1 MKKIFDTEVK
11 GLKEMLGFTKSE
23 VISEELA
30 EGQEEQEIARIV
42 QEAENGN
49 FIADDEFD
57 QILEDRK
64 VELEIVLKDGG
75 YELNEFNLEDKI
87 IPYLKHLKE
96 VCIQKYERPIG
107 SNKKI
112 SIQIGNML
120 TFEAITAGL
129 DLPENDFFMYV
140 KKRTVSVVSSKSYNQ
155 LITTRNRISKIGMG
169 EADASSLLYNSLLI
183 DKEK

>member
-1 MKKIFDTEVK
+1 MKKIFNTEIK
-11 GLKEMLGFTKSE
+11 GLKEILGFGKSE
-23 VISEELA
+23 EDI
-30 EGQEEQEIARIV
+30 QRIIHD
-42 QEAENGN
+42 AENGN
-49 FIADDEFD
+49 FITDDEFD

-75 YELNEFNLEDKI
+75 YELNEFNLEEKI
-87 IPYLKHLKE
+87 VPYLKHLKE
-96 VCIQKYERPIG
+96 VCIQKHEKPIG
-107 SNKKI
+107 NNKKI
-112 SIQIGNML
+112 SIQVGNML

-169 EADASSLLYNSLLI
+169 ETDASSLLYNSLLI

>member
-23 VISEELA
+23 EEI
-30 EGQEEQEIARIV
+30 ERIV

-49 FIADDEFD
+49 FITDDELD

-75 YELNEFNLEDKI
+75 YELNEFNLEERI

-96 VCIQKYERPIG
+96 VCIQKHERPIG

-120 TFEAITAGL
+120 TFEAVTAGL

>member
-1 MKKIFDTEVK
+1 MKDILSAEFK
-11 GLKEMLGFTKSE
+11 GLKKMLGFTKSE
-23 VISEELA
+23 EE
-30 EGQEEQEIARIV
+30 IKKIV
-42 QEAENGN
+42 QEAENRN
-49 FIADDEFD
+49 FITDDELN

-75 YELNEFNLEDKI
+75 YELNEFNLEEKI

-96 VCIQKYERPIG
+96 VCIQKYERPAN

-129 DLPENDFFMYV
+129 DLPENDFFMYI
-140 KKRTVSVVSSKSYNQ
+140 KKRTVSVVSNKSYNH
-155 LITTRNRISKIGMG
+155 LITTRDRINKIGMG

>member
-1 MKKIFDTEVK
+1 MKKIFNTEIK
-11 GLKEMLGFTKSE
+11 GLKEILGFGKSE
-23 VISEELA
+23 EEI
-30 EGQEEQEIARIV
+30 QRIV
-42 QEAENGN
+42 HDAENGN
-49 FIADDEFD
+49 FITDDEFD

-75 YELNEFNLEDKI
+75 YELNEFNLEEKI
-87 IPYLKHLKE
+87 VPYLKHLKE
-96 VCIQKYERPIG
+96 VCIQKHEKPIG
-107 SNKKI
+107 NNKKI
-112 SIQIGNML
+112 SIQVGNML

-155 LITTRNRISKIGMG
+155 LITTRNRIGKIGMG
-169 EADASSLLYNSLLI
+169 ETDASSLLYNSLLI

>member
-1 MKKIFDTEVK
+1 MKKIFNTEIK
-11 GLKEMLGFTKSE
+11 GLKEILGFGKSE
-23 VISEELA
+23 EDI
-30 EGQEEQEIARIV
+30 QRIIHD
-42 QEAENGN
+42 AENGN
-49 FIADDEFD
+49 FITDDEFD

-75 YELNEFNLEDKI
+75 YELNEFNLEEKI
-87 IPYLKHLKE
+87 VPYLKHLKE
-96 VCIQKYERPIG
+96 VCIQKHEKPIG
-107 SNKKI
+107 NNKKI
-112 SIQIGNML
+112 SIQVGNML

-155 LITTRNRISKIGMG
+155 PITTRNRISKIGMG
-169 EADASSLLYNSLLI
+169 ETDASSLLYNSLLI

>member
-1 MKKIFDTEVK
+1 MKKIFNTEIK
-11 GLKEMLGFTKSE
+11 GLKEILGFGKSE
-23 VISEELA
+23 EEI
-30 EGQEEQEIARIV
+30 QRIIHD
-42 QEAENGN
+42 AENEN
-49 FIADDEFD
+49 FITDDEFD

-75 YELNEFNLEDKI
+75 YELNEFNLEEKI
-87 IPYLKHLKE
+87 VPYLKHLKE
-96 VCIQKYERPIG
+96 VCIQKHERPIG

-112 SIQIGNML
+112 SIQVGNML

-169 EADASSLLYNSLLI
+169 ETDASNLLYNSLLI

>member
-1 MKKIFDTEVK
+1 MKKILNAEIK
-11 GLKEMLGFTKSE
+11 GLKEMLGFAKSE
-23 VISEELA
+23 KATEKIA
-30 EGQEEQEIARIV
+30 QEVKNE
-42 QEAENGN
+42 N
-49 FIADDEFD
+49 FITDDEFD

-75 YELNEFNLEDKI
+75 YELNEFNLEEKI
-87 IPYLKHLKE
+87 IPYLKYLRE

-107 SNKKI
+107 NNKKI
-112 SIQIGNML
+112 SIQVGNIL

-140 KKRTVSVVSSKSYNQ
+140 KKRTVSVIGSKSYSQ

-169 EADASSLLYNSLLI
+169 ETDASNLLYNSLLI

>member
-11 GLKEMLGFTKSE
+11 GLKEMLGFTKT
-23 VISEELA
+23 EE
-30 EGQEEQEIARIV
+30 EIERIV
-42 QEAENGN
+42 QDAENEN
-49 FIADDEFD
+49 FITDDELD

-75 YELNEFNLEDKI
+75 YELNEFNLEERI

-96 VCIQKYERPIG
+96 VCIQKHERPIG

-120 TFEAITAGL
+120 TFEAVTAGL
-129 DLPENDFFMYV
+129 DLPENDFLMYV

-169 EADASSLLYNSLLI
+169 ETDASSLLYNSLLI